1 MMYVL
6 IVIAV
11 IGVVVYAC
19 LKKKRGNTETP
30 RGEEKPDNGGGH
42 TEITV
47 KVPTEI
53 KGYIVKDEVKKE
65 VTIRYMPQG
74 LQVFDENGVCVL
86 DVTTSLCRVIGIETL
101 TVDHGSITVSAP
113 GTVWAAVF
121 SKDEVLNTYPVSVTI
136 SGNVIHWQYKDTL
149 IVNGI
154 YGVQMERS
162 AKIIYGT
169 Y

>member
-1 MMYVL
+1 ML
-6 IVIAV
+6 E
-11 IGVVVYAC
+11 
-19 LKKKRGNTETP
+19 KKKRGNTETLP
-30 RGEEKPDNGGGH
+30 DEKPDDGGNH
-42 TEITV
+42 TEIIV

-65 VTIRYMPQG
+65 VTIRCMPQG

-101 TVDHGSITVSAP
+101 TADHGSITVSAP

-121 SKDEVLNTYPVSVTI
+121 SKDEMLNTYPVSVTI
-136 SGNVIHWQYKDTL
+136 AGNVIHWQYKDTL

-154 YGVQMERS
+154 YGVKMERS

>member
-1 MMYVL
+1 MYYAL
-6 IVIAV
+6 IVVAV
-11 IGVVVYAC
+11 VGVVVYAC
-19 LKKKRGNTETP
+19 LKKKRGNTEKP
-30 RGEEKPDNGGGH
+30 KEKKPDNDGNH
-42 TEITV
+42 TEIT
-47 KVPTEI
+47 ES
-53 KGYIVKDEVKKE
+53 KGYIVKDGIKKE
-65 VTIRYMPQG
+65 VTIRCMPQG

-86 DVTTSLCRVIGIETL
+86 DITTSLCRVIGIETL